1 MTEEGSTHSPKE
13 MQLGGGYCNL
23 FSQKS
28 KIFASF
34 PKGEA
39 LKRSRASALNP
50 IFLQQYGITERD
62 MKHLFIIN
70 PAAGSRDR
78 TGEYTA
84 QIRRLCEGL
93 DFEIRVSEGPGDCCR
108 FAREAAQTEEEVRIY
123 ACGGDGTLNEV
134 AAGAAGYPNA
144 AVTAY
149 SGGSGND
156 FVKLFSDP
164 GAFSD
169 LSRLLE
175 AEEVTFDMISCNG
188 DLALNI
194 CSVGLDARI
203 GTDVARYKRLPFLH
217 GFNAY
222 ALSTLVN
229 VFRGISQHYIVEI
242 NGECIDA
249 EQTFVCVCNGRWY
262 GGGFNPV
269 PEADPTDGKL
279 DVLLVKKVTLLQVA
293 QIIGKYKDG
302 KYRELPEFV
311 RHFTTDSVRVI
322 CDGPSAVNLDGELR
336 MSQTVDMSVAE
347 QKVRFFYPRGLTWQ
361 AEVPAD
367 AKASLV

>member
-1 MTEEGSTHSPKE
+1 
-13 MQLGGGYCNL
+13 
-23 FSQKS
+23 
-28 KIFASF
+28 
-34 PKGEA
+34 
-39 LKRSRASALNP
+39 
-50 IFLQQYGITERD
+50 

-78 TGEYTA
+78 TADYTA
-84 QIRRLCEGL
+84 EIRRLCAGL
-93 DFEIRVSEGPGDCCR
+93 DYEIAVSAAPGECR
-108 FAREAAQTEEEVRIY
+108 RLAREAARTGEEVRIY

-134 AAGAAGYPNA
+134 ASGAAGFPNA

-164 GAFSD
+164 AAFSD
-169 LSRLLE
+169 LSRLLD
-175 AEEVTFDMISCNG
+175 AEEASFDMILCND

-203 GTDVARYKRLPFLH
+203 GTDVARYKRIPFIH

-229 VFRGISQHYIVEI
+229 LFRGISEHYVVEI
-242 NGECIDA
+242 DGERIDGQ
-249 EQTFVCVCNGRWY
+249 QTFVCVCNGRFY

-279 DVLLVKKVTLLQVA
+279 DVLLVKKVRLWQVPG
-293 QIIGKYKDG
+293 IIGKYKNG
-302 KYRELPEFV
+302 RWRELPEFI
-311 RHFTTDSVRVI
+311 RHFRTDRVRI
-322 CDGPSAVNLDGELR
+322 LCDGPTPVNLDGELR
-336 MSQTVDMSVAE
+336 VAQAVTME
-347 QKVRFFYPRGLTWQ
+347 VAREKVNFFYPKNLVWT
-361 AEVPAD
+361 
-367 AKASLV
+367 AKSEIL